1 MLECWQNIQ
10 TCRHKYV
17 VISARGRAGTWP
29 KQPISLSAKEPNK
42 RRYGDRRTDKAGGW
56 GREVGREG
64 TSTALS
70 CSYSHS
76 LHRSP
81 SDHTGHLRGHFTVTL
96 RLGSER
102 NKDVNLRAAKMNIWW
117 DQQAQQCFW

>member
-42 RRYGDRRTDKAGGW
+42 RRYGDRRTDKAGGM
-56 GREVGREG
+56 GEG
-64 TSTALS
+64 GGAKGKI
-70 CSYSHS
+70 
-76 LHRSP
+76 HRP
-81 SDHTGHLRGHFTVTL
+81 VMFIFTFFA
-96 RLGSER
+96 SFP
-102 NKDVNLRAAKMNIWW
+102 I
-117 DQQAQQCFW
+117 